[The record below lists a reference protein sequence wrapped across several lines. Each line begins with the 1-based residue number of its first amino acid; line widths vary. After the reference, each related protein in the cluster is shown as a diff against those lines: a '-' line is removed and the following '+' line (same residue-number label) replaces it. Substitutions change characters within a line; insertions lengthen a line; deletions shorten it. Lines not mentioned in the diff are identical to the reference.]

1 MIDKKILKK
10 LKLIVF
16 DLDGTLLD
24 EYDTIGK
31 ETVGLIQELKELGV
45 RFSLASGRLLSA
57 ITYHAETLGLTTPII
72 SLDGA
77 LIRSYPE
84 KNIIHESYIKEKY
97 VNKVLD
103 LADKYLLNVA
113 LCHGKAIYYTEDNS
127 VIPKLIEKYGA
138 KFQQVDLYEKY
149 AKKTL
154 EIIITGDHK
163 KSVQEVIKKTE
174 FPYSFGLT
182 NSFYKSHH
190 HDSVYYLEI
199 RNRGNSKGEGLKLLS
214 KHLKV
219 KIKETA
225 VLGDWYNDKSLFETN
240 ALKIAVANA
249 VQEIK
254 DLSDYVLEKTN
265 NEDATAEFLQMVLE
279 AKKS

>member
-1 MIDKKILKK
+1 MVDKKILKK

-24 EYDTIGK
+24 DHDTIGK
-31 ETVGLIQELKELGV
+31 ETVRLIQELKELGI

-103 LADKYLLNVA
+103 LADKYLLNIA

-138 KFQQVDLYEKY
+138 KFQEVDSYKKY

-182 NSFYKSHH
+182 NSFYKSR
-190 HDSVYYLEI
+190 SEERRV
-199 RNRGNSKGEGLKLLS
+199 G
-214 KHLKV
+214 
-219 KIKETA
+219 KECRSR
-225 VLGDWYNDKSLFETN
+225 WSPYH
-240 ALKIAVANA
+240 
-249 VQEIK
+249 
-254 DLSDYVLEKTN
+254 
-265 NEDATAEFLQMVLE
+265 
-279 AKKS
+279 